1 MGGTVLPGRRVVR
14 MAKETDALDRIVE
27 RVMSRAKTPGVSLGL
42 LRPGRAPFAKGYGFR
57 NREAKLPTTPRTIF
71 GIASVT
77 KSFTALAVLRLAE
90 HGLLKVSDPVV
101 RYLPELRIRGTS
113 ARRPIRIHHF
123 LTHSSG
129 LPPLPSI
136 YYVSMRSVRRDPPYD
151 PRVARRV
158 GVDPDHAPIDTYEQ
172 LMRFLSEENYTLLGP
187 PGACFSYSN
196 EAFGLLGA
204 IVERVSGRTYESF
217 LEEEL
222 LRPAGMTSTTFDTG
236 ILFRQP
242 EVTTL
247 YSPRW
252 TGQRHS
258 LVPSEEWWEDTSM
271 RAAGALRTNV
281 VDLLQYLHIFLTG
294 GRVGRERIVSPS
306 SVAEMTRPHVPIRHG
321 VYYGYGLAVR
331 PDYHGTLL
339 VHHSGG
345 LKGVSSFIAAVPRK
359 GIAGAGLSNADTT
372 PVEPVITA
380 AVNLALGLPP
390 KTPFED
396 LPKPLRTPGPIR
408 PYAGWYCSGEGIWA
422 EIRARKDHLRLDFRG
437 IEAIEK
443 NVRLRPAGNDEF
455 VTQVHGQTGSVQFE
469 RDRSGRVGAVFLGW
483 RVVRRRRPSELP
495 LAARGRMVW

>member
-1 MGGTVLPGRRVVR
+1 
-14 MAKETDALDRIVE
+14 MAKDLEALDRIVE
-27 RVMSRAKTPGVSLGL
+27 RGMSRAKTPGLSLGL
-42 LRPGRAPFAKGYGFR
+42 LRPDRAPFVKGYGFR
-57 NREAKLPTTPRTIF
+57 NREEKLPATPRTVY

-101 RYLPELRIRGTS
+101 RYLPELRVRGAS
-113 ARRPIRIHHF
+113 SRRPIRIHHF

-172 LMRFLSEENYTLLGP
+172 LVRFLSEEKYTLLGP

-222 LRPAGMTSTTFDTG
+222 LRPSGMTSTTFDTG

-258 LVPSEEWWEDTSM
+258 LVPSDEWWEDTCM
-271 RAAGALRTNV
+271 RGAGALRTNV
-281 VDLLQYLHIFLTG
+281 TDLLQYLQIFLTG
-294 GRVGRERIVSPS
+294 GRVGRERIVSAS
-306 SVAEMTRPHVPIRHG
+306 SVAQMTRPHVPIRHG
-321 VYYGYGLAVR
+321 VSYGYGLAVR
-331 PDYHGTLL
+331 PDYHGTVL

-359 GIAGAGLSNADTT
+359 GIAGAALSNADTS
-372 PVEPVITA
+372 PMEPLLTA

-390 KTPFED
+390 KTPFEET
-396 LPKPLRTPGPIR
+396 PRPLRTPGPTR

-422 EIRARKDHLRLDFRG
+422 EVRARKDHLRLDFRG
-437 IEAIEK
+437 IEAIQK
-443 NVRLRPAGNDEF
+443 NLRFRAAGNDEF
-455 VTQVHGQTGSVQFE
+455 VARVRGQPASVRFL
-469 RDRSGRVGAVFLGW
+469 RDASGRVEAMFEGW
-483 RVVRRRRPSELP
+483 RIVRRRRRPELP
-495 LAARGRMVW
+495 LAAQGRMVW